1 MGESTHTRGSRGE
14 SIAEAFL
21 RRKGHVILARNF
33 RDSLSRC
40 EIDIISRDGD
50 ELVFVE
56 VKAGTGRR
64 FGEPH
69 TWVRGRK
76 QQHIARAAR
85 RFLQDRNWHEVP
97 CRFDVIGIDLSRNP
111 PRVTHIER
119 AFWSTV

>member
-1 MGESTHTRGSRGE
+1 MGESTHSRGSRGE

-21 RRKGHVILARNF
+21 LRKGHVILARNF

-69 TWVRGRK
+69 TWVHGRK

-85 RFLQDRNWHEVP
+85 RFLQERNWHEVP

-111 PRVTHIER
+111 PQVTHIER

>member
-1 MGESTHTRGSRGE
+1 MAESTHTRGSRGE

-21 RRKGHVILARNF
+21 RGKGHAVLARNF
-33 RDSLSRC
+33 RDAVSRC
-40 EIDIISRDGD
+40 EIDLITRDGD

-64 FGEPH
+64 FGEPQS
-69 TWVRGRK
+69 WVDGRK

-85 RFLQDRNWHEVP
+85 RFLQERSWHEKP

-111 PRVTHIER
+111 PGVTHLEH
-119 AFWSTV
+119 AFWSAV

>member
-14 SIAEAFL
+14 SIALAFL
-21 RRKGHVILARNF
+21 RRKGHVILDRNY

-56 VKAGTGRR
+56 VKAGTGQR
-64 FGEPH
+64 FGEPQS
-69 TWVRGRK
+69 WVRGRK
-76 QQHIARAAR
+76 QQHISRAAR

-111 PRVTHIER
+111 PGVTHIER